1 MYKISIVIPI
11 YRRWDLAS
19 ELLRGLHRH
28 EKHNIDEVVIVDDNS
43 KDQDVNAGIE
53 VLSKILP
60 ITVLQNE
67 ENIGF
72 TLSSNRGLEYA
83 SRNFAQRGVVFLIS
97 SDVSIFGE
105 FIEQSIEILDSP
117 RRTLLG
123 HKLLSHDTGWNTFDG
138 RTFGYLEG
146 YFLAC
151 TPDGWRDLGYFD
163 PNYAP
168 YDFEDVDI
176 SQNARSRG
184 YKLIPL
190 NSPVIK
196 HLGGG
201 SIGYNPDRQKIT
213 ERNREYFRYK
223 WCE

>member
-1 MYKISIVIPI
+1 MKISIVIPV
-11 YRRWDLAS
+11 YKHWDLAS

-28 EKHNIDEVVIVDDNS
+28 EKDWIDEIVIVDDNS
-43 KDQDVNAGIE
+43 EDQDVNEGIE

-60 ITVLQNE
+60 ITVLRNE

-83 SRNFAQRGVVFLIS
+83 SRNFAEHGVVFLIS

-105 FIEQSIEILDSP
+105 FIEQSVEILDSP
-117 RRTLLG
+117 RRILLG

-168 YDFEDVDI
+168 HDFEDVDI

-190 NSPVIK
+190 NSPAIK

-201 SIGYNPDRQKIT
+201 SIGYHQDRQRIT
-213 ERNREYFRYK
+213 EHNREKFRYK